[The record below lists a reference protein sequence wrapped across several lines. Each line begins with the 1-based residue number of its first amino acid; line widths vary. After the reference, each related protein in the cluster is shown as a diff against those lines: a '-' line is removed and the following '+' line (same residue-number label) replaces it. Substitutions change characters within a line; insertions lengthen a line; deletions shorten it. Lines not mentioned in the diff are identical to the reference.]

1 MSKKLDPREQ
11 FWPIGQINKIR
22 LMEQPLDQLEVFCN
36 ISKEI
41 VKQET
46 LSSHNLVHNG
56 SVFNYFYNPNGFY
69 YYDAETVPFLKIDPT
84 ERLMFLIEVT
94 LQVYNENRNL
104 MHCAEENDTLDHL
117 LENVTSGAEIS
128 LGYNKLQSF
137 IQQCNPNGDSIL
149 HVLAKKG
156 NNLPWFELIESKRSG
171 KNSDIFTL
179 TCT

>member
-1 MSKKLDPREQ
+1 MSKKLDPKGQ
-11 FWPIGQINKIR
+11 VWPIGQINKIR
-22 LMEQPLDQLEVFCN
+22 LMGQPLDQLEVFCN

-56 SVFNYFYNPNGFY
+56 SVFNYFYNPNGIY
-69 YYDAETVPFLKIDPT
+69 YCDTETVPLLKIDPT

-117 LENVTSGAEIS
+117 MENVMSGAQIS

-137 IQQCNPNGDSIL
+137 IQQCNPIGDSIL

-156 NNLPWFELIESKRSG
+156 NNLPWLE
-171 KNSDIFTL
+171 
-179 TCT
+179 